1 MNIKVTFE
9 ADNMA
14 LQADLVETVQPLGE
28 TFSEVV
34 MIPAESDHEKLKNR
48 DAADQH
54 PIGAIT
60 DLRRELDSK
69 QNAAAVLTNADI
81 ENILRS

>member
-1 MNIKVTFE
+1 MNINVTFE
-9 ADNMA
+9 TDNMA

-28 TFSEVV
+28 TFAEVV
-34 MIPAESDHEKLKNR
+34 MIPAESDHAKLKNR

-60 DLRRELDSK
+60 DLRKELDSK
-69 QNAAAVLTNADI
+69 QNVAAVLTNADI

>member
-1 MNIKVTFE
+1 MNINVTFE
-9 ADNMA
+9 TDTMTIHAELEENA
-14 LQADLVETVQPLGE
+14 QPMGE
-28 TFSEVV
+28 TFSEAV
-34 MIPAESDHEKLKNR
+34 ILPAESDHEKLKNR